1 MLIGYY
7 NDFINYLALPSLI
20 QFDLGKYA
28 FCYAEIINLS
38 GLSFFEWVNGLD
50 LPSFEVLNMNNYALE
65 GDGDSSRY
73 STSNYVYSYYNTIT
87 LKSNLMLFYHSRRFT
102 ITS

>member
-1 MLIGYY
+1 MLICYY
-7 NDFINYLALPSLI
+7 NDFINCLALPSLI
-20 QFDLGKYA
+20 QFDLEYRA
-28 FCYAEIINLS
+28 FSDAEVINLS
-38 GLSFFEWVNGLD
+38 GLSFFDWVIILD

-65 GDGDSSRY
+65 GDWGRY
-73 STSNYVYSYYNTIT
+73 SASNYVYSYYNTIT